1 MWPEGTPWANV
12 AAATY
17 DADAEAFGFRIRIR
31 VALRKGHH
39 LIPHGVD
46 GSGDRHVV
54 CRARETGSRGWPAEP
69 EAGEL
74 ARPPRASGTSRQR
87 TERRC
92 DGGEFVTASKVRYE
106 RSGGR
111 FRLRSKTPLPK
122 FACRS
127 ATRRPGYY
135 GKEKQSK
142 IYGCQVVGRNAGELL
157 GQGSEDICARELR
170 KLSRRRKEDHALVAR
185 ALAPSLLRRGQLQWS
200 TGCRLRHRRRAP
212 RRCAAELAQHL
223 ALHAGVN
230 IAQRA
235 RDETARRLARFGT
248 RVSTW
253 NTSVNFLSLRPTIFV
268 SIAVSVFRNHL
279 SL

>member
-1 MWPEGTPWANV
+1 MHAHREPAAPAASGRRDGATVANSLPRLKYGTNEV
-12 AAATY
+12 
-17 DADAEAFGFRIRIR
+17 G
-31 VALRKGHH
+31 G
-39 LIPHGVD
+39 
-46 GSGDRHVV
+46 GSGCVLKLHYR
-54 CRARETGSRGWPAEP
+54 SLPA
-69 EAGEL
+69 G
-74 ARPPRASGTSRQR
+74 RP
-87 TERRC
+87 
-92 DGGEFVTASKVRYE
+92 
-106 RSGGR
+106 
-111 FRLRSKTPLPK
+111 L
-122 FACRS
+122 
-127 ATRRPGYY
+127 
-135 GKEKQSK
+135 
-142 IYGCQVVGRNAGELL
+142 VGRGTMVRKNNRRYMGARSLDASCNAGELL